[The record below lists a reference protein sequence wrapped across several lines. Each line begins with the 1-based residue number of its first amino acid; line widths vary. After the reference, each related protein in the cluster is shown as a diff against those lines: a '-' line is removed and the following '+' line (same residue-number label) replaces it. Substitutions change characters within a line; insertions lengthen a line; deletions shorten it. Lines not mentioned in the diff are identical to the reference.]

1 MRTSCFLLHSIWP
14 DCRLAVVQNSPSQ
27 KNGWPADG
35 AREESHPER
44 AARFLQLTRSILGCA
59 ARGSRR
65 TTFLREIST
74 MILEFSGCDA
84 LELRHQDGDLAYRWQ
99 LCLRPQTASRFE
111 ILPQAEDPIAVLSLG
126 TGGGLETIARLVLAK
141 SYPADSNCFTDSGS
155 FWSNDTSHVPAV
167 LRLRGGF
174 DAGECRSLAILP
186 FRLSSADT
194 GLLLLKTVQGG
205 HFDPQSIVFYEGVA
219 ETLGLAAADRRTQE
233 ALRERVKELT
243 CLYALAQIADTPGLS
258 REEKLERI
266 VRLLPPAWLH
276 PEICTA
282 RLELDGWSCRSDNWR
297 EGPHVQRADIVIAG
311 HKRGFVEVAY
321 VDSELNF
328 AGDPFLKEEGYLI
341 AEVARNVAGLVERA
355 EAETIRRREQVW
367 HANRLATIGKLA
379 SGIAH
384 ELNEPL
390 SSILGFAQLAKK
402 ELSDPQQLAGDL
414 EKIVTVSLHARE
426 VVRKLLIFA
435 RQMPARKSTVH
446 INQVVRDALTLIE
459 TRCAVEGINVV
470 LRLAEDLPEIEADS
484 SQLSQVLV
492 NLMVNAMQAM
502 PQGGSLTIET
512 AREPNCLLLTVED
525 TGVGMSADTQRQIF
539 HPFFSTKD
547 AQQGTGLGLSV
558 VHGIVTSHGG
568 TIQVR
573 TSPGAGSRFE
583 VRLPLSGATDS
594 EEGK

>member
-1 MRTSCFLLHSIWP
+1 M
-14 DCRLAVVQNSPSQ
+14 VQNSPSQ

-44 AARFLQLTRSILGCA
+44 ADRFLQLTRSILGCA
-59 ARGSRR
+59 ARGSQR

-99 LCLRPQTASRFE
+99 YSLRPEATSRFE
-111 ILPQAEDPIAVLSLG
+111 LLPQDEDSPAALSLG
-126 TGGGLETIARLVLAK
+126 
-141 SYPADSNCFTDSGS
+141 ADSS
-155 FWSNDTSHVPAV
+155 FWSNDTSQAPA
-167 LRLRGGF
+167 LPGMQGGF
-174 DAGECRSLAILP
+174 DAGEYRSLAILP
-186 FRLSSADT
+186 FRLSSANA
-194 GLLLLKTVQGG
+194 GLLLLKSERAG
-205 HFDPQSIVFYEGVA
+205 HFDAQDIVCYEGVA

-243 CLYALAQIADTPGLS
+243 CLYSLAQIADTPDLS

-276 PEICTA
+276 PEICVA
-282 RLELDGWSCRSDNWR
+282 RLELDGWLCRSDNWR
-297 EGPHVQRADIVIAG
+297 EGRHVQRADIVIAG

-321 VDSELNF
+321 VDSELDF

-341 AEVARNVAGLVERA
+341 AEVARDVAGIVERA
-355 EAETIRRREQVW
+355 EAEAIRRREQVW
-367 HANRLATIGKLA
+367 HADRLATIGKLA

-390 SSILGFAQLAKK
+390 SSILGFAQLAQK

-414 EKIVTVSLHARE
+414 DKIVHVSLHARE

-459 TRCAVEGINVV
+459 TRCAVEGIAVV
-470 LRLAEDLPEIEADS
+470 LRLAEGLPEIEADS
-484 SQLSQVLV
+484 SQLNQVLV

-502 PQGGSLTIET
+502 PQGGKMTIET
-512 AREPNCLLLTVED
+512 ARKPNCLLLAVED
-525 TGVGMSADTQRQIF
+525 AGIGMSAETQRQIF
-539 HPFFSTKD
+539 HPFFTTKD

-558 VHGIVTSHGG
+558 VHGIVTSLGG

-583 VRLPLSGATDS
+583 VRLPLTGATDS

>member
-44 AARFLQLTRSILGCA
+44 ADRFLQLTRSILGCA
-59 ARGSRR
+59 ARGSQR

-99 LCLRPQTASRFE
+99 YSLRPEATSRFE
-111 ILPQAEDPIAVLSLG
+111 LLPQDEDSPAALSLG
-126 TGGGLETIARLVLAK
+126 
-141 SYPADSNCFTDSGS
+141 ADSS
-155 FWSNDTSHVPAV
+155 FWSNDTSQAPA
-167 LRLRGGF
+167 LPGMQGGF
-174 DAGECRSLAILP
+174 DAGEYRSLAILP
-186 FRLSSADT
+186 FRLSSANA
-194 GLLLLKTVQGG
+194 GLLLLKSERAG
-205 HFDPQSIVFYEGVA
+205 HFDAQDIVCYEGVA

-243 CLYALAQIADTPGLS
+243 CLYSLAQIADTPDLS

-276 PEICTA
+276 PEICVA
-282 RLELDGWSCRSDNWR
+282 RLELDGWLCRSDNWR
-297 EGPHVQRADIVIAG
+297 EGRHVQRADIVIAG

-321 VDSELNF
+321 VDSELDF

-341 AEVARNVAGLVERA
+341 AEVARDVAGIVERA
-355 EAETIRRREQVW
+355 EAEAIRRREQVW
-367 HANRLATIGKLA
+367 HADRLATIGKLA

-390 SSILGFAQLAKK
+390 SSILGFAQLAQK
-402 ELSDPQQLAGDL
+402 ELSNPQQLAGDL
-414 EKIVTVSLHARE
+414 DKIVHVSLHARE

-459 TRCAVEGINVV
+459 TRCAVEGIAVV
-470 LRLAEDLPEIEADS
+470 LRLAEGLPEIEADS
-484 SQLSQVLV
+484 SQLNQVLV

-502 PQGGSLTIET
+502 PQGGKMTIET
-512 AREPNCLLLTVED
+512 AREPNCLLLAVED
-525 TGVGMSADTQRQIF
+525 AGIGMSAETQRQIF
-539 HPFFSTKD
+539 HPFFTTKD

-558 VHGIVTSHGG
+558 VHGIVTSLGG

-583 VRLPLSGATDS
+583 VRLPLTGATDS